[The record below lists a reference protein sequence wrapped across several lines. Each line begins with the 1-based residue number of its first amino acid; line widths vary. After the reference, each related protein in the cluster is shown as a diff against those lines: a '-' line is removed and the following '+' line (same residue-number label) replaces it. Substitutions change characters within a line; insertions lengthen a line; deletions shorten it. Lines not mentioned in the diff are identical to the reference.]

1 MHETAIIQNLL
12 EQVGPFVPEGAVLRE
27 VRIDVGRLEHLDET
41 VLQAA
46 WSALTEGTNV
56 AGVKLHIDRT
66 PVRLRC
72 RACGGEYGPL
82 DLAGLVCPACGV
94 ARPEVLAGG
103 GVLLRSLE
111 VDEPA
116 GAKANQ

>member
-1 MHETAIIQNLL
+1 MRQFPRMHETAIIRNLL
-12 EQVGPFVPEGAVLRE
+12 EQVGP
-27 VRIDVGRLEHLDET
+27 LEHLDET
-41 VLQAA
+41 VMRAA
-46 WSALTEGTNV
+46 WSARTEDTNV
-56 AGVKLHIDRT
+56 AGVTLHIDRT

-72 RACGGEYGPL
+72 Q
-82 DLAGLVCPACGV
+82 ACGV

-116 GAKANQ
+116 GAKASE

>member
-12 EQVGPFVPEGAVLRE
+12 DVLRE

-46 WSALTEGTNV
+46 WTALTEGTNV
-56 AGVKLHIDRT
+56 AGVKPHIDRT

-72 RACGGEYGPL
+72 QACGGEYEPH
-82 DLAGLVCPACGV
+82 DLAGLACPACRV
-94 ARPEVLAGG
+94 ARPEILAGDD
-103 GVLLRSLE
+103 VLLVE
-111 VDEPA
+111 VSAHTGE
-116 GAKANQ
+116 GTER